1 MQLREQVPL
10 SLLTTFKVGGAARY
24 VAECR
29 SVEDVREAVAF
40 AVREGLPYSPL
51 GEGSNLLAPDE
62 GYEGMLLHLRIPDF
76 EVRDDGLVIAGAGV
90 IWDQVVRQ
98 AGLRGLWGIENLAG
112 IPGTIG
118 AAPVQNIGAYGAEF
132 ADTLVYVDAYDAS
145 ANEVLRLSATE
156 CAFGYRESRFKKEP
170 SLIIASVA
178 LQLSRDGAPKVE
190 YKDLA
195 ARADAGEPLT
205 TPREIADAVRSVR
218 SYKFPNLQEYGTGG
232 SFFKNPI
239 IPEAAYE
246 ALKARYD
253 GIPGFPVAGGVKV
266 PLAWILDH
274 VLSLRGYALGNASL
288 FKRQPLVLVAH
299 KGATA
304 GDVNALASDVTR
316 KVFDATGIRIE
327 REVRSLV

>member
-1 MQLREQVPL
+1 MQLRENVPL
-10 SLLTTFKVGGAARY
+10 PLLTTFKVGGDARY
-24 VAECR
+24 VAEC
-29 SVEDVREAVAF
+29 SSIEDIKEAVAF
-40 AVREGLPYSPL
+40 AKKEGVPYVPL
-51 GEGSNLLAPDE
+51 GEGSNILAPDQ
-62 GYEGMLLHLRIPDF
+62 GYEGVLLHLRIPDF
-76 EVRDDGLVIAGAGV
+76 EVLDDGLVIAGAGV

-98 AGLRGLWGIENLAG
+98 AGLRSLWGIENLAG

-118 AAPVQNIGAYGAEF
+118 AAPVQNIGAYGAEL
-132 ADTLVYVDAYDAS
+132 ADTLVYVDAYDVS
-145 ANEVLRLSATE
+145 TDKVLRLSATE

-170 SLIIASVA
+170 SLIITSVA
-178 LQLSRDGAPKVE
+178 LQLSRDGAPSVG

-195 ARADAGEPLT
+195 ARADAGERFT
-205 TPREIADAVRSVR
+205 TPKEIADAVRSVR
-218 SYKFPNLQEYGTGG
+218 SYKFPNLQEFGTGG

-253 GIPGFPVAGGVKV
+253 GIPGFPVTGGVKV

-288 FKRQPLVLVAH
+288 FERQPLVLIAH

-304 GDVNALASDVTR
+304 GDVDTLASDVAR

-327 REVRSLV
+327 REVQSLV